1 MRRMRTRIVL
11 TVQTALAEQI
21 GLTVN
26 ELIARTDDSL
36 DRLGLDSHGLMRVLL
51 EIEKALDLQVPLEL
65 ADEALS
71 TPTTLIAGVV
81 EVVGGANPR

>member
-1 MRRMRTRIVL
+1 MQRMHTRIVL
-11 TVQTALAEQI
+11 TVQTALAEQL
-21 GLTVN
+21 GLTVD

-36 DRLGLDSHGLMRVLL
+36 DLMGLDSHGLMRVLL

-81 EVVGGANPR
+81 EVVGGAAPR

>member
-1 MRRMRTRIVL
+1 MRRMLTEIARI
-11 TVQTALAEQI
+11 VQTALAEQM
-21 GLTVN
+21 GLTVD
-26 ELIARTDDSL
+26 ELVARTDESL

-51 EIEKALDLQVPLEL
+51 DIERALDVQVPLEL

-81 EVVGGANPR
+81 GAVGTAPR

>member
-1 MRRMRTRIVL
+1 MS
-11 TVQTALAEQI
+11 EQV
-21 GLTVN
+21 GLTVD
-26 ELIARTDDSL
+26 ELVARTDESL

-51 EIEKALDLQVPLEL
+51 EIERALDLKVPLEL

-81 EVVGGANPR
+81 EIVVGAAAQ